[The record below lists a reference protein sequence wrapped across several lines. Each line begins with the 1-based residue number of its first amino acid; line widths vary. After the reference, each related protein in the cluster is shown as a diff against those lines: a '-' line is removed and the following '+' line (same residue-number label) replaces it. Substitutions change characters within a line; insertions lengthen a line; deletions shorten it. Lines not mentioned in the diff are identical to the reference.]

1 MSIQNFLISRFL
13 KARLKASL
21 KIPAEIRLNK
31 GRQFLDQDRSKP
43 NPRVAVRADVMAG
56 VKVEWV
62 EPLELVGDK
71 AAPVCMYTHGGG
83 YIAGSVNS
91 HRDMARHLALLAK
104 VRMLMVDYR
113 LAPEHPFPAARDDAF
128 AVYRALLDSG
138 IAGSQIMLGGDSAGG
153 NLALLTAQGIRNAG
167 LAAPRALV
175 LFSPWLDMTHQS
187 ATYQSNAAK
196 DAMLARPLLE
206 DAASMYAPGMAR
218 TDERISPLFG
228 HLEGLPPCLTVVSQ
242 TEVLLDDSRS
252 LHRKLQALGQDST
265 CLEWKSTPHAFAVM
279 PSLLPEA
286 RDALRQ
292 TADFMVRVRRS

>member
-13 KARLKASL
+13 KSRLKISL
-21 KIPAEIRLNK
+21 KTHAEIRLHK
-31 GRQFLDQDRSKP
+31 GRKFLDQDRSKP

-56 VKVEWV
+56 VKMEWV

-83 YIAGSVNS
+83 YIAGGLNS
-91 HRDMARHLALLAK
+91 HRDMARHLALLAH

-138 IAGSQIMLGGDSAGG
+138 IAGKQILLGGDSAGG
-153 NLALLTAQGIRNAG
+153 NLALLTAQGIRDAG
-167 LAAPRALV
+167 LASPFAMV

-187 ATYQSNAAK
+187 ATYQSNATK
-196 DAMLARPLLE
+196 DAMLARPLLD
-206 DAASMYAPGMAR
+206 DAAAMYAPGMAR
-218 TDERISPLFG
+218 TDARISPLFG
-228 HLEGLPPCLTVVSQ
+228 NLEGLPPCLTVVSQ
-242 TEVLLDDSRS
+242 TEVLLDDSRN
-252 LHRKLQALGQDST
+252 LHHKLQALGADST

-292 TADFMVRVRRS
+292 TADFIARVRRS